1 MNFGCDFVQ
10 AAAFCLLSK
19 KRSIT
24 IAFRSSAVRPDARAA
39 LRFVTAGPVSLAV
52 HSPSSNVTLL
62 PYGTFFG
69 STAQWPSRKAVP
81 VAAAFA
87 EPPSPRQYAVTRAFA
102 VRSSANSSQEKTR
115 TSPSVVINLF
125 IHPFPYNSDEAE
137 IRNNGP

>member
-24 IAFRSSAVRPDARAA
+24 IAFRSSAVRPEARAA
-39 LRFVTAGPVSLAV
+39 LRFLTAGPVSLAV

-69 STAQWPSRKAVP
+69 STAQWPSRNAAP
-81 VAAAFA
+81 VAAALA
-87 EPPSPRQYAVTRAFA
+87 EPPSPRQYAVTRALA
-102 VRSSANSSQEKTR
+102 VQ
-115 TSPSVVINLF
+115 I
-125 IHPFPYNSDEAE
+125 FPE
-137 IRNNGP
+137 